1 MYLITIL
8 AYAVLFWQADSP
20 TTWILVPQG
29 DVFWTL
35 LLVGIQ
41 PPLLT
46 LVAWL
51 LARRVQTLLN
61 KKSGNSHAAQLA
73 HHRATRSLRVV
84 TLLAFAAT
92 VLLTNWVA
100 WVHVGGSSPWL
111 RIVGDI
117 LVLTPFLITVVAVWI
132 AQFPL
137 ERALHGVGG
146 DIEAD
151 TGSPPWSLRTYL
163 DFNFRHHV
171 LIVAVPLTIILF
183 ASNVLR
189 GYERPLQ
196 QWSGWLFMPDTLLGL
211 SAVCV
216 FVAAPLM
223 LTRIWRTT
231 PLEKGTLRERLESL
245 CRRQGMKYH
254 DIVVWPS
261 AGMMINAAVMG
272 IFAPVRYILLSDGLL
287 SAMSNEQIE
296 AVFGHEIGHI
306 RHRHMQHFLVFAF
319 VGWLIVA
326 GLMEVLARASLNPSV
341 PIALSSLSIQ
351 AIGAAATLVIWGVGF
366 GWISRRFERQADQF
380 GAWCVT
386 PSANNCSLPCSVH
399 GDQRTI
405 EGEEEKRVC
414 ATGASIFT
422 SALDRVAQLN
432 GIPHDERSWRHSSI
446 GSRIRFLTS
455 LAGDPTRA
463 MKFDRMVRRIKM
475 AMLTLAILGSGICL
489 YYWIEARVPAMVRL
503 QAGLN

>member
-8 AYAVLFWQADSP
+8 AYAVLFWQSDSP
-20 TTWILVPQG
+20 SSWILVPQG

-35 LLVGIQ
+35 LIVGIQ

-46 LVAWL
+46 LVAWF
-51 LARRVQTLLN
+51 LARRIQAMLSD
-61 KKSGNSHAAQLA
+61 KPGNSHAAQLA
-73 HHRATRSLRVV
+73 HHRATLSLRVA
-84 TLLAFAAT
+84 TLLAFAAA

-100 WVHVGGSSPWL
+100 LVNVSRGSPWL

-117 LVLTPFLITVVAVWI
+117 LVLAPFLITVVVVWI

-137 ERALHGVGG
+137 ERKLHSVG
-146 DIEAD
+146 DDDE
-151 TGSPPWSLRTYL
+151 TGTESPPWSLRTYL

-189 GYERPLQ
+189 GYEKPLQ
-196 QWSGWLFMPDTLLGL
+196 LWSGWVFMPDALLGL
-211 SAVCV
+211 SAVGV
-216 FVAAPLM
+216 FVSAPLM

-231 PLEKGTLRERLESL
+231 PLEQGTLRERLESICL
-245 CRRQGMKYH
+245 RQGMKYN

-261 AGMMINAAVMG
+261 AGMLINAAVMG
-272 IFAPVRYILLSDGLL
+272 IAAPVRYILLSDGLL

-341 PIALSSLSIQ
+341 PVELSLLSIQ
-351 AIGAAATLVIWGVGF
+351 AIGVAATLVLWGVGF

-386 PSANNCSLPCSVH
+386 PSAKDCSLPCSVH
-399 GDQRTI
+399 GVDRTI
-405 EGEEEKRVC
+405 DEEKERVC
-414 ATGASIFT
+414 ATGASIFA

-463 MKFDRMVRRIKM
+463 MKFDRMVRRIKVG
-475 AMLTLAILGSGICL
+475 MLALAILGSGICM

-503 QAGLN
+503 QTGSP